1 MSPKKPEN
9 NLTNELKERAKELS
23 CLYELQ
29 ELLIDKEKSITDIFN
44 KIVEIL
50 PQGWQY
56 PDICNVQIIYH
67 EDVYQSINF
76 KKSKWTLKS
85 DIVVLDEV
93 VGSISVC
100 YIEKRPAEYSG
111 PFLLEEQ
118 KLITSI
124 AGQVSSFLLHRQLKS
139 VFEAKEQTIKEQKPE
154 WFTIFEML
162 KGTNPKLLVSISR
175 KMINL
180 LCWSGIKEAEGLLE
194 YFNPSHK
201 NKIERSKEGD
211 NLPCQ
216 GITNNDLISAS
227 FEIFELADKHLNEKI
242 IIDNIHKWIKEDR
255 SGFLID
261 VLENTGS
268 SLSEISGAI
277 ERFYHLSPQG
287 LELSPSREKSLKTS
301 LVRRLLIDH
310 PDFISIAKKFIDIT
324 DFHGLLK
331 RIISPVGSYGKLGGK
346 SSGLFLSSHIL
357 WKSADSNPFFSQIKM
372 PKTWYITSDA
382 ILSFMKGN
390 DLEDIMEQIYKD
402 IDQVKKEYPY
412 IIHVFKNSP
421 FIPEMIKDL
430 SLALDDFGES
440 PLVIRSSSLLEDRM
454 STAFAGK
461 YKSLFIANQ
470 GTKEERLLEL
480 MDAIAEVYASL
491 FGPDPIEYRKERG
504 LQDFHEE
511 MGILIQ
517 EVVGKRVGNYFLPA
531 FAGVAFSYNDF
542 RWSNRIKKEDGL
554 IRMVPGLG
562 TRAVD
567 RLSDDYPILIAPG
580 QPKLRVNVAIDEI
593 VKYSP
598 KKIDVINLEKR
609 TFETIDIQQI
619 LNESGKE
626 YPGIHQIVSLITED
640 HIQQPQKLTMNFE
653 RDHYVVTFNGLIN
666 NTDFAKQTHAVL
678 EVLEKEYGCP
688 VDIEFAHDG
697 DNFYLLQCRP
707 QSQSVAGMPATIPYN
722 IAGEKI
728 IFSANR
734 FISNGTI
741 PNISHIVYVDPL
753 KYGELQ
759 DYEKLATVG
768 RIIGSLNK
776 MLPRRQFILMGP
788 GRWGSRGD
796 IKLGVNVVYSD
807 INNTAMLIEIARKQ
821 KSYVPEL
828 SLGTHFFQDLV
839 EANIRYLPLYPDEP
853 GVFFNENFLSGSKN
867 WLSDLLPDFA
877 SFSDVIKVIDVP
889 ESSDGNVLH
898 VLMNANEEKAFAIL
912 AEPVPQ
918 NDFSIFKSNTF
929 NITGNTDF
937 HWRWRLS
944 YAEHI
949 ASKLNPEKFG
959 VAGFYIFGSVL
970 NATAGPGSDI
980 DLLIHFRGTEDQR
993 NDLLLW
999 LDGWS
1004 LCLSRIN
1011 FLRTGSKTETLLDI
1025 HIVTDEDI
1033 QNRTSYAVK
1042 IGSVNDVALPLAMGT
1057 DNTNILASD

>member
-1 MSPKKPEN
+1 MSSKKPLN

-29 ELLIDKEKSITDIFN
+29 ELLIDKEKSIAEILTETV
-44 KIVEIL
+44 KIL

-56 PDICNVQIIYH
+56 PDICNVQIVYNGTI
-67 EDVYQSINF
+67 YQSGSF
-76 KKSKWTLKS
+76 KKSKWSLKS
-85 DIVVLDEV
+85 DIIVLDEV
-93 VGSISVC
+93 VGCITVFYS
-100 YIEKRPAEYSG
+100 EKRPLEHIG

-118 KLITSI
+118 KLISTI
-124 AGQVSSFLLHRQLKS
+124 TGQVSAFLLHRQLKS
-139 VFEAKEQTIKEQKPE
+139 VFEEKGYTIKEQKPE
-154 WFTIFEML
+154 WYPIFEML

-180 LCWSGIKEAEGLLE
+180 LCWSGIKEAEDLLE
-194 YFNPSHK
+194 NFNPSYK
-201 NKIERSKEGD
+201 NKIELLKKDENRPFKGT
-211 NLPCQ
+211 N
-216 GITNNDLISAS
+216 NNDLISVS
-227 FEIFELADKHLNEKI
+227 YEIFELAGKHLNEKEI
-242 IIDNIHKWIKEDR
+242 VDNIHKWIKEDR

-261 VLENTGS
+261 VLQNTGS
-268 SLSEISGAI
+268 SLSEISSAI

-301 LVRRLLIDH
+301 LIRRLLIDH
-310 PDFISIAKKFIDIT
+310 TDFISIAKKFIDIT
-324 DFHGLLK
+324 DFHELLK

-357 WKSADSNPFFSQIKM
+357 WKSAEANPYFSKIKV

-382 ILSFMKGN
+382 ILYFMKGN

-421 FIPEMIKDL
+421 FSPEMIKEL
-430 SLALDDFGES
+430 SLALDDLGDN
-440 PLVIRSSSLLEDRM
+440 PLIVRSSSLLEDSM
-454 STAFAGK
+454 TTAFAGK

-480 MDAIAEVYASL
+480 IDAIAEVYASL
-491 FGPDPIEYRKERG
+491 FGPDPIEYRKSRG

-580 QPKLRVNVAIDEI
+580 QPKLRINVAIEEI
-593 VKYSP
+593 ERYSP
-598 KKIDVINLEKR
+598 KKIDVINLEEK
-609 TFETIDIQQI
+609 TFQTIDIQD
-619 LNESGKE
+619 LLKNSGKE
-626 YPGIHQIVSLITED
+626 YPEIHQIVSQLTED
-640 HIQQPQKLTMNFE
+640 FIQQPRKLAMNFE
-653 RDHYVVTFNGLIN
+653 KEHYVVTFNGLIN
-666 NTDFAKQTHAVL
+666 NTDFAMQTQAILDVL
-678 EVLEKEYGCP
+678 GKEYGGP

-707 QSQSVAGMPATIPYN
+707 QSQSVAGSPAIIPYD
-722 IAGEKI
+722 ISEDKI
-728 IFSANR
+728 IFSANK
-734 FISNGTI
+734 FISNGTVS
-741 PNISHIVYVDPL
+741 NISYVVYVDPI
-753 KYGELQ
+753 KYGELKS
-759 DYEKLATVG
+759 YEKLSAVG
-768 RIIGSLNK
+768 RVIGSLNK
-776 MLPRRQFILMGP
+776 ILPKRQFILMGP

-796 IKLGVNVVYSD
+796 IKLGVSVAYSD

-821 KSYVPEL
+821 KNYVPEL

-839 EANIRYLPLYPDEP
+839 ESNIRYLPLYPDDT
-853 GVFFNENFLSGSKN
+853 GIFFNENFFTNSKN
-867 WLSDLLPDFA
+867 RLSEFLPDFA
-877 SFSDVIKVIDVP
+877 SFSDVIKVIDV
-889 ESSDGNVLH
+889 SDYLEGNALH

-912 AEPVPQ
+912 SEPLQQ
-918 NDFSIFKSNTF
+918 NEFSVFKKDNFNT
-929 NITGNTDF
+929 TGSSDF
-937 HWRWRLS
+937 HWRWRMS

-949 ASKLNPEKFG
+949 ASKLNPERFG
-959 VAGFYIFGSVL
+959 VVGFYVFGSVQD
-970 NATAGPGSDI
+970 ATAGPGSDI
-980 DLLIHFRGTEDQR
+980 DLLIHFRGTESQR
-993 NDLLLW
+993 KELLLW
-999 LDGWS
+999 LEGWS

-1011 FLRTGSKTETLLDI
+1011 FLHSGSKTQSLLDI
-1025 HIVTDEDI
+1025 HIVTDDDI
-1033 QNRTSYAVK
+1033 KNRTSYAVK
-1042 IGSVNDVALPLAMGT
+1042 IGATSDPAFPLTMG
-1057 DNTNILASD
+1057 